1 MTLATNCRRLRVVL
15 GFLLVCILNYPR
27 LVVHGVVVAVLLAFE
42 ISIEEER
49 ASGKESEGETRE
61 PNGTSP
67 NYNTTTSVLSA
78 SAKIS
83 GWIGSLFIAV
93 AAAFT
98 VSISVHRKQAA
109 AFTKPTTVFCLTLD
123 EVVAV
128 VGSVTTTSS

>member
-1 MTLATNCRRLRVVL
+1 M
-15 GFLLVCILNYPR
+15 
-27 LVVHGVVVAVLLAFE
+27 
-42 ISIEEER
+42 
-49 ASGKESEGETRE
+49 
-61 PNGTSP
+61 
-67 NYNTTTSVLSA
+67 SA

-128 VGSVTTTSS
+128 VVVVAVAVVGSDTTTSS